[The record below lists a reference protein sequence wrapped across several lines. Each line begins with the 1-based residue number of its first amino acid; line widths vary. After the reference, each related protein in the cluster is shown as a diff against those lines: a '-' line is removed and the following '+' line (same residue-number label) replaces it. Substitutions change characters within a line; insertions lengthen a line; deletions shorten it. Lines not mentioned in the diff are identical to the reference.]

1 MFIFTV
7 MDAGMCGVE
16 QHLAVRLYE
25 QNGVA
30 SMVFTAS

>member
-1 MFIFTV
+1 
-7 MDAGMCGVE
+7 MDVVMCGVE
-16 QHLAVRLYE
+16 QHLAARLYE